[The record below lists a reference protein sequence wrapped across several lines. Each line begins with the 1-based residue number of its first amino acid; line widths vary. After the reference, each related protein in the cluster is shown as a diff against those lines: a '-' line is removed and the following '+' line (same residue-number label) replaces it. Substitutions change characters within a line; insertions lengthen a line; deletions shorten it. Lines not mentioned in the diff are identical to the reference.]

1 MAAQFQLTMR
11 SGPTPGKVFPLEAAE
26 IMIGRDTS
34 NGVAIN
40 DAEVSRRHAKLTLHG
55 NAYAL
60 EDLGSTNGTFVNGT
74 RLSGPFTLK
83 AGDTVSFGENINLQ
97 YEAVFDPNATMASP
111 AKTARATMAP
121 PPAATPAA
129 PAPVP
134 SYSGQ
139 VPAGPAPVPA
149 APKKS
154 GSARV
159 VIIVIAIILVCL
171 ILACLAVFLWVDA
184 DKTGARWCMIPFRF
198 IAQMLGGVCQ

>member
-11 SGPTPGKVFPLEAAE
+11 FGPTPGKVFPLEAAE
-26 IMIGRDTS
+26 ITIGRDIS
-34 NGVAIN
+34 NGIAIN
-40 DAEVSRRHAKLTLHG
+40 DAEVSRSHAKLTLQG
-55 NAYAL
+55 SAYAL
-60 EDLGSTNGTFVNGT
+60 QDLGSTNGTFVNGT

-83 AGDTVSFGENINLQ
+83 AGDTVSFGENIKLQ
-97 YEAVFDPNATMASP
+97 YEAAFDPNATMASSAKA
-111 AKTARATMAP
+111 AKTTMAP
-121 PPAATPAA
+121 MPAATPAA

-154 GSARV
+154 GAARV

-184 DKTGARWCMIPFRF
+184 DKTGARWCMIPLRF
-198 IAQMLGGVCQ
+198 VTQLLGGFCQ

>member
-11 SGPTPGKVFPLEAAE
+11 SGPNPGKVFPLEAAE
-26 IMIGRDTS
+26 ITVGRDTT
-34 NGVAIN
+34 NGIAIN
-40 DAEVSRRHAKLTLHG
+40 DAEVSRRHAKLTRQD

-74 RLSGPFTLK
+74 RLSGIFTLK
-83 AGDTVSFGENINLQ
+83 TGDTVSFGENIALL
-97 YEAVFDPNATMASP
+97 YEAAFDPNATMAAP
-111 AKTARATMAP
+111 AKAAKTNIAP
-121 PPAATPAA
+121 LPAAPPAA

-149 APKKS
+149 ARKKS
-154 GSARV
+154 GAARV

-184 DKTGARWCMIPFRF
+184 DKSGARWCIFPFRF
-198 IAQMLGGVCQ
+198 IAQLLGGVCQ